1 MSTRVTLSRVRGG
14 ETGICNG
21 GLIFFWRPLYGAYG
35 VYPFTECESP
45 TYEGFRFP
53 FSSTVLASLL
63 SLSLLVK
70 SEKYWAL
77 LSAMAARVSVV
88 MKRLTNHP
96 PTRFTCK

>member
-1 MSTRVTLSRVRGG
+1 M
-14 ETGICNG
+14 I
-21 GLIFFWRPLYGAYG
+21 
-35 VYPFTECESP
+35 VYPFTEWESP
-45 TYEGFRFP
+45 TYEGLRFP

-77 LSAMAARVSVV
+77 LSAIAARASVV
-88 MKRLTNHP
+88 IKRLTTHP